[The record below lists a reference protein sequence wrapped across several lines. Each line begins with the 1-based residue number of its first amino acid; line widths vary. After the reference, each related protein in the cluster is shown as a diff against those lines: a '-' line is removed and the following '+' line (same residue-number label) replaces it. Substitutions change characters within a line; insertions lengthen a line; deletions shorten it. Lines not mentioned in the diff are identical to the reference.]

1 MDGPRFRACRARS
14 FHRVSQSDGGSGAG
28 TQRPSGGRGFS
39 SPRRGSPRGDRRAAP
54 RRSPGAGSGPVRHAR
69 AMRPPGENAALR
81 GRPDR
86 GRRAPRRRGSARP
99 ESPRVRTGF
108 QAPRARRGRRSTS
121 AGARWRAVAQRQN
134 EKFIVWVTKERPFV
148 LAKWASTLDGKI
160 AAADGRSQWYHR
172 GPRLGGGRFFSEMS
186 TMPFSSAR
194 ERSPPTI
201 PVSRGASER
210 AKGRTSA
217 SSSTEDSRCRDARV
231 SFTGGAT

>member
-28 TQRPSGGRGFS
+28 TQRPSGGGGFS

-69 AMRPPGENAALR
+69 AMRPPWENAALR

-108 QAPRARRGRRSTS
+108 PAPRARRGRRSTS
-121 AGARWRAVAQRQN
+121 RSALASRRAAAERKVHRLGH
-134 EKFIVWVTKERPFV
+134 KGRPFV

-160 AAADGRSQWYHR
+160 AAADGRSRMDHGAR
-172 GPRLGGGRFFSEMS
+172 GSAAGASSAEMS

-231 SFTGGAT
+231 SFTGRAT